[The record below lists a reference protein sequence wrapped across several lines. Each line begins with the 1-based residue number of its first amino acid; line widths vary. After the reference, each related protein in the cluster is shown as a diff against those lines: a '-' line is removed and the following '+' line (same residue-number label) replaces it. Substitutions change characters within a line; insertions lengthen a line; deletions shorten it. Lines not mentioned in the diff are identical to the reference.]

1 MEFPNTNAIA
11 KEVRF
16 GKEVKP
22 IIVWNVNEICNM
34 TCPHCYA
41 SAKRNKKQSVELSKE
56 QSKKLL
62 KILWE
67 YGIKVIIFSGGE
79 PLMRKDILSLISFA
93 KDLGFQCHLSTN
105 GVLITKEV
113 AKALSELKVSYVG
126 IGIDGLPEFNDAYR
140 GFPKG
145 FLKATNAIRYLQEY
159 QVSTGIRITIS
170 KRNQDQLFPLL
181 EFARENQINR
191 FYISHLLYSG
201 RGTKLYFDDLSY
213 LETRNLLFK
222 VFEYVMQLLR
232 NNSYLK
238 IVTGGNDVDG
248 AFLFLYIYKHFG
260 IEKSKQIFE
269 LLKKKGGNSA
279 GEKILNIDHMGNLH
293 PDQFWREY
301 TIGNLLQNS
310 LEEMM
315 DNELLQKLKY
325 RENYLYECRNCFFI
339 DICRG
344 SHRERA
350 LFLKNNLWA
359 RDPACYLTEE
369 ERNFSLKGELKL

>member
-1 MEFPNTNAIA
+1 MKKQVIFSGLNLSIIIDNSMLLITEIINEIFFKLEFPNTNAIA

-126 IGIDGLPEFNDAYR
+126 ISIDGLPEFNDAYR
-140 GFPKG
+140 GFPKV
-145 FLKATNAIRYLQEY
+145 FLKQQMQFVIYRSIKFQLESELQ
-159 QVSTGIRITIS
+159 
-170 KRNQDQLFPLL
+170 
-181 EFARENQINR
+181 
-191 FYISHLLYSG
+191 
-201 RGTKLYFDDLSY
+201 
-213 LETRNLLFK
+213 
-222 VFEYVMQLLR
+222 
-232 NNSYLK
+232 
-238 IVTGGNDVDG
+238 
-248 AFLFLYIYKHFG
+248 
-260 IEKSKQIFE
+260 
-269 LLKKKGGNSA
+269 
-279 GEKILNIDHMGNLH
+279 
-293 PDQFWREY
+293 
-301 TIGNLLQNS
+301 
-310 LEEMM
+310 
-315 DNELLQKLKY
+315 
-325 RENYLYECRNCFFI
+325 
-339 DICRG
+339 
-344 SHRERA
+344 
-350 LFLKNNLWA
+350 
-359 RDPACYLTEE
+359 
-369 ERNFSLKGELKL
+369 